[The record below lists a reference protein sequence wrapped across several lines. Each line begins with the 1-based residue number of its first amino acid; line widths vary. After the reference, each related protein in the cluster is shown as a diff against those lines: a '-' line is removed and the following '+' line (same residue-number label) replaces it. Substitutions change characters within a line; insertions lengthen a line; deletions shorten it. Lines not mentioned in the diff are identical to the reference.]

1 MGGVSPSRIRTVYE
15 GMDLSTFPR
24 RETRPPHGSPVVVG
38 TVAHLSPEKGLYY
51 LVEAAALIPDVH
63 SRMRFVLVGDGEC
76 REALESQVRDRGL
89 DACFQFAGFQNRPA
103 SYLSTFDIF
112 VLPSLSEG
120 LSSAILTAMAA
131 SLPVIATNVGG
142 IPELICDGENGLL
155 VPPGDPISLAEAIQT
170 LADDPGE
177 CWRMGQE
184 GRARMEERFTIERKI
199 LETEALCSS
208 FLGNPTSVSQT
219 AHA

>member
-1 MGGVSPSRIRTVYE
+1 VI
-15 GMDLSTFPR
+15 
-24 RETRPPHGSPVVVG
+24 G

-89 DACFQFAGFQNRPA
+89 EACFQFAGFQNRPA
-103 SYLSTFDIF
+103 SYLNTFNIF

-131 SLPVIATNVGG
+131 SLPVVATNVGG
-142 IPELICDGENGLL
+142 IPELICQGENGIL
-155 VPPGDPISLAEAIQT
+155 VPPGDPISLAEAIQS
-170 LADDPGE
+170 LAEAPDQ
-177 CWRMGQE
+177 CFQMGQL
-184 GRARMEERFTIERKI
+184 GRARVEERFTIERKI
-199 LETEALCSS
+199 VETEALCSS
-208 FLGNPTSVSQT
+208 FLGNPTPLSRT